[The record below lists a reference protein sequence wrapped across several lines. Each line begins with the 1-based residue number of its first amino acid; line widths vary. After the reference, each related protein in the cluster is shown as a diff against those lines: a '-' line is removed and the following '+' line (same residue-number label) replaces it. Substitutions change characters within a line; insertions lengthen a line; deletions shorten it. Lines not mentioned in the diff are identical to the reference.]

1 MRNSLV
7 RNASRQVLFI
17 EEAHAAACPLPTL
30 RAVKVVPHQH
40 AGMIVSTP
48 ATPTTAP
55 PSADQLQSSAPA
67 ALPASPPAATL
78 RYQLPT
84 PTTETKFFEFFAP
97 GSQMVGMYWAGTY
110 DIIRVFMIFRFLIHS
125 ESHSCPTFICN
136 QAPKSGQWTG
146 VASSKRTV
154 STILSAQTMNFIAKC
169 LLPTCRDSRT
179 SCYRKCDGSFSCEY
193 IPRFQCRLPHHRPIR
208 QRQMHWRT
216 RIGRALFRAPAL
228 VRPSAARRSPI

>member
-48 ATPTTAP
+48 ATATP
-55 PSADQLQSSAPA
+55 PSADQSQSSTTT

-97 GSQMVGMYWAGTY
+97 GSQMVGM
-110 DIIRVFMIFRFLIHS
+110 L
-125 ESHSCPTFICN
+125 
-136 QAPKSGQWTG
+136 QAPMM
-146 VASSKRTV
+146 
-154 STILSAQTMNFIAKC
+154 LSA
-169 LLPTCRDSRT
+169 S
-179 SCYRKCDGSFSCEY
+179 
-193 IPRFQCRLPHHRPIR
+193 
-208 QRQMHWRT
+208 
-216 RIGRALFRAPAL
+216 
-228 VRPSAARRSPI
+228 